1 MNKIKSSL
9 NLQSLTKKISLAYLE
24 ELRAIELIDNSKEEK
39 KDLEKKLELKRL
51 KRSNCLYSY
60 RS

>member
-51 KRSNCLYSY
+51 KRSN
-60 RS
+60 